1 MNEPANH
8 SSETNP
14 PLPGRSDHPY
24 TARDGGRG
32 ELPMTGTGATP
43 VPNARERSREPLG
56 RADRVVVTML
66 AALLGSTIVGFVTI
80 GGQLLGLQRQV
91 GDLRTET
98 REEIT
103 RLSGRVDNLSER
115 VDNLAERV
123 DHLTERVDHLTERV
137 DNLTERVDHLTE
149 RVDNLSERVDSLSG
163 RMTRVETVL
172 QTHHGPLSGP

>member
-8 SSETNP
+8 SSEADP

-24 TARDGGRG
+24 TARDDGRG
-32 ELPMTGTGATP
+32 ELPMTGAEATR
-43 VPNARERSREPLG
+43 VPDARERSREPLG

-66 AALLGSTIVGFVTI
+66 AALLGSTIVGFVAI

-103 RLSGRVDNLSER
+103 RLSGRVDNLSGR

-123 DHLTERVDHLTERV
+123 DHLTERVD
-137 DNLTERVDHLTE
+137 NLSE

-172 QTHHGPLSGP
+172 QTHHGPLPGP

>member
-8 SSETNP
+8 SSEAKP

-24 TARDGGRG
+24 TARDDGRG
-32 ELPMTGTGATP
+32 ELPMTGAEATR
-43 VPNARERSREPLG
+43 VPDARERSREPLG

-103 RLSGRVDNLSER
+103 RLSGRVDNLSGR

-123 DHLTERVDHLTERV
+123 DHLTERVD
-137 DNLTERVDHLTE
+137 NLTE

>member
-8 SSETNP
+8 SSEAKP

-24 TARDGGRG
+24 TARDDGRG
-32 ELPMTGTGATP
+32 ELPMTGAEATR
-43 VPNARERSREPLG
+43 VPDARERSREPLG

-103 RLSGRVDNLSER
+103 RLSGRVDNLSGR

-149 RVDNLSERVDSLSG
+149 RVDSLSG

>member
-1 MNEPANH
+1 MSPTLGSVPANRSAGPIG
-8 SSETNP
+8 SSSRCWRRCSVA
-14 PLPGRSDHPY
+14 LSSD
-24 TARDGGRG
+24 
-32 ELPMTGTGATP
+32 
-43 VPNARERSREPLG
+43 S
-56 RADRVVVTML
+56 
-66 AALLGSTIVGFVTI
+66 STI

-103 RLSGRVDNLSER
+103 RLSGRVDNLSGR

-123 DHLTERVDHLTERV
+123 DHLTERVD
-137 DNLTERVDHLTE
+137 NLTE

-172 QTHHGPLSGP
+172 QTHHGPLPGP